1 KTFPFIL
8 DMQKRPNVPPFGM
21 VLNGLRAGGLTG
33 SNYGYKYRYSYGY
46 TYNYGYGYGYGS
58 DSDGN

>member
-1 KTFPFIL
+1 
-8 DMQKRPNVPPFGM
+8 MQQRENVPPFGM
-21 VLNGLRAGGLTG
+21 VLNGLRSGGLTG

-58 DSDGN
+58 DADTES